1 LSRLGNHTVTH
12 NVTLWLPIVKRNLVR
27 SALICRWELSSV
39 RGFEGMRTRVLVA
52 SVAVAATA
60 LAFEFAWIALRHR
73 HKQPAGEIG
82 DLSRTSP
89 LNRPG
94 GGDVPLEAYEP
105 YSALY
110 KQQPGDDPLVFA
122 ADSYADI
129 PQLNGSCLR
138 PSTPEEQAMA
148 DAFAAANRE
157 SRRWQR
163 NFAIAQPY
171 RLLSRAEI
179 TELEHCLDTRRQAA
193 PDCAQYNAIRHVR
206 LLGIP
211 GFDAPH
217 THALV
222 SVIKE
227 FGSGRGSGGIFEV
240 NKTGGTWRRTEP
252 TQFTR
257 DCSWMY

>member
-1 LSRLGNHTVTH
+1 
-12 NVTLWLPIVKRNLVR
+12 
-27 SALICRWELSSV
+27 
-39 RGFEGMRTRVLVA
+39 VLVA
-52 SVAVAATA
+52 SVVVAATA
-60 LAFEFAWIALRHR
+60 LAFEFAWIAVRHR
-73 HKQPAGEIG
+73 HKQQVGGIG

-89 LNRPG
+89 LNQPG
-94 GGDVPLEAYEP
+94 GGDLPAEDYEP

-110 KQQPGDDPLVFA
+110 HQQPTDDPLAFA

-138 PSTPEEQAMA
+138 PSTAGEREMA
-148 DAFAAANRE
+148 DAFAAANRQ
-157 SRRWQR
+157 SHRWQQ

-171 RLLSRAEI
+171 QLLSRAEVAQ
-179 TELEHCLDTRRQAA
+179 LEHCLDTRGEDAS
-193 PDCAQYNAIRHVR
+193 CAKFKGVRHVR

-211 GFDAPH
+211 GFDASH

-222 SVIKE
+222 SIIKE

-240 NKTGGTWRRTEP
+240 EKSGGTWSRAEP
-252 TQFTR
+252 TAFTR